1 MVIRQYR
8 LATPVVDDDDNTHA
22 RQLYRIVNDSETNK
36 NTVFLLDK
44 EETKHVSELIPST
57 PRWWLVIPCLLLIT
71 LASAPDLL
79 ILNDFIVRR
88 YERQYGLDTSDRTQR
103 STCHES
109 STATSGY
116 WYLDED
122 SSAGAN
128 YNKVQQHAAKFN
140 VKNSLATLIPSLFA
154 IVVLGSNCDTIGRR
168 PLLFLPFI
176 GKVVR
181 YSLMLIIVTHDLPDG
196 YLMAAH
202 ACEAVFGSF
211 GIVMLSALAYITD
224 CTHESERTRPFLLT
238 EVITLVARV
247 VPVLAVGLWL
257 QHFLYIIPTSV
268 CLGLSVIGMLYVL
281 FIQPESVQNI
291 GYCFPTSNESWS
303 SFKGVFKKKY
313 FSNEEEANRRQ
324 IWEENVAVI
333 HKHNLEVDLGLH
345 SYTLAM
351 NQFGDMTNEEFRK
364 QMNGYK
370 MPSEDESSYQI
381 FSAPVNL
388 ILPDSVDWR
397 SKGYVTYVKDQGQCG
412 SCWAF
417 STTGALEGQH
427 FAKTSQLV
435 PLSEQNLVDCSL
447 LNFGCNGGNQD
458 LAYDYIKMHHGISD
472 EQSYPYWAERDIC
485 QFSKIHIAATTT
497 GYTRIKKHNE
507 TDLQAAI
514 ATIGPIAISIDA
526 SQSSFQFYSSGV
538 YNEPNCSTKRLDHA
552 VLAVGYGTLNST
564 DYYIVKNSWGNNW
577 GTRGY
582 ILMSRNKQ
590 NQCGIAT
597 SALYPLV

>member
-1 MVIRQYR
+1 M
-8 LATPVVDDDDNTHA
+8 
-22 RQLYRIVNDSETNK
+22 
-36 NTVFLLDK
+36 
-44 EETKHVSELIPST
+44 
-57 PRWWLVIPCLLLIT
+57 PCLLLIT

-109 STATSGY
+109 ATATSGY

-224 CTHESERTRPFLLT
+224 CTHESERTRPFLLA

-281 FIQPESVQNI
+281 FIQPESVQHI

-303 SFKGVFKKKY
+303 SFKRVFKKKY
-313 FSNEEEANRRQ
+313 FSNEEEINRRQ
-324 IWEENVAVI
+324 IWEGNVARI

-370 MPSEDESSYQI
+370 MPSEDEINYQI
-381 FSAPVNL
+381 FSAPANL
-388 ILPDSVDWR
+388 VLPDSVDWR

-485 QFSKIHIAATTT
+485 QFAKIHIAATTT

-564 DYYIVKNSWGNNW
+564 DYYIVKNSWGANW

>member
-8 LATPVVDDDDNTHA
+8 LATPVTDDDDNNHT

-44 EETKHVSELIPST
+44 EETKHVSESISST

-109 STATSGY
+109 STVTSGY

-224 CTHESERTRPFLLT
+224 CTHESERTRPFLLA

-281 FIQPESVQNI
+281 FIQPESVQHMRNKSI
-291 GYCFPTSNESWS
+291 I
-303 SFKGVFKKKY
+303 
-313 FSNEEEANRRQ
+313 RQ
-324 IWEENVAVI
+324 IASIRLQPIVRCVQVFLI
-333 HKHNLEVDLGLH
+333 KRPGHNQQHLLLISIANILLLLMLFGYMSMFALFAYGRPFCMNALDVGL
-345 SYTLAM
+345 LATTHAISASA
-351 NQFGDMTNEEFRK
+351 FIGSFFFIT
-364 QMNGYK
+364 
-370 MPSEDESSYQI
+370 MP
-381 FSAPVNL
+381 
-388 ILPDSVDWR
+388 ILR
-397 SKGYVTYVKDQGQCG
+397 SKLSRLVEPTEYAIVFIAAAFIEAGGDKAMDAVSNAIYNASLHFLPGLIFLVLALLGIFPLLIMSYL
-412 SCWAF
+412 AF
-417 STTGALEGQH
+417 SEKKTVPITT
-427 FAKTSQLV
+427 
-435 PLSEQNLVDCSL
+435 
-447 LNFGCNGGNQD
+447 
-458 LAYDYIKMHHGISD
+458 I
-472 EQSYPYWAERDIC
+472 
-485 QFSKIHIAATTT
+485 TT
-497 GYTRIKKHNE
+497 N
-507 TDLQAAI
+507 
-514 ATIGPIAISIDA
+514 
-526 SQSSFQFYSSGV
+526 
-538 YNEPNCSTKRLDHA
+538 NNTK
-552 VLAVGYGTLNST
+552 V
-564 DYYIVKNSWGNNW
+564 
-577 GTRGY
+577 
-582 ILMSRNKQ
+582 
-590 NQCGIAT
+590 
-597 SALYPLV
+597 